1 MCPHINCVNRG
12 MPLLVTEI
20 TEFNQLFVE
29 TAIQSSNFQVMIFK
43 NLEQIGK
50 WFYTKEYIVN
60 SCMFVTKAMH
70 CVWGI

>member
-1 MCPHINCVNRG
+1 

-43 NLEQIGK
+43 NLEHTMVGLLLK
-50 WFYTKEYIVN
+50 VGRE
-60 SCMFVTKAMH
+60 
-70 CVWGI
+70 